1 MDPATKERFRWK
13 FYRLQVLINVVVLLI
28 AVGVIALFLAPEN
41 LQIPVFLI
49 LILAA
54 LILAVYT
61 GRSYR
66 ETKRWLEEKS

>member
-13 FYRLQVLINVVVLLI
+13 FYRLQVLII

>member
-13 FYRLQVLINVVVLLI
+13 FYRLQVLMNIVVLLF

-41 LQIPVFLI
+41 FQIPVFLI
-49 LILAA
+49 LVLAA

-66 ETKRWLEEKS
+66 ETKKWLEEKS

>member
-49 LILAA
+49 LVLAA